1 MKEYNR
7 HVGNSPMW
15 GKPMEFIFHSNNCT
29 NPYARHQSHHMAVHV

>member
-15 GKPMEFIFHSNNCT
+15 GKPMEYKFIK
-29 NPYARHQSHHMAVHV
+29 ADIHQEI